1 MARENGVHVTGPPLD
16 GRIQM
21 IVPIVRGLAALLGP
35 GCEVALHDISRLPHS
50 IVAIENGALTGREL
64 GDGPTDRA
72 LRCLYDG
79 DRAEDVHV
87 HVAARDG
94 RVLKS
99 LLVTLRTQ
107 EGEAFGL
114 LGLTLDIS
122 ELVQAQRAIAG
133 VTSLNGGGELG
144 MGNEEFGGG
153 DIRDVV
159 DGMISRIVGAMG
171 KTPRAMSRA
180 EKMEVVRRLEGH
192 GAFLVKR
199 SAEQVADALDLSR
212 YTVFSYLKEI
222 RRGEP
227 GRREDC

>member
-1 MARENGVHVTGPPLD
+1 MTKQPLD
-16 GRIQM
+16 DRIQM
-21 IVPIVRGLAALLGP
+21 FVPVVRGLAAMLGA

-50 IVAIENGALTGREL
+50 IVAIENGALTGRGL
-64 GDGPTDRA
+64 GDSPTDRA
-72 LRCLYDG
+72 LRCLG
-79 DRAEDVHV
+79 DSGREDDVHV

-99 LLVTLRTQ
+99 LLVTLRTPG
-107 EGEAFGL
+107 GEAFGL

-122 ELVQAQRAIAG
+122 ELVQAQRAIAS
-133 VTSLNGGGELG
+133 VTSLNHGSEFGRESEELGGE
-144 MGNEEFGGG
+144 

-159 DGMISRIVGAMG
+159 DGMISRIVGDMG
-171 KTPRAMSRA
+171 KTPRAMSRE

-222 RRGEP
+222 RRGKP
-227 GRREDC
+227 GRREDR